1 MVQKIIQYRQ
11 YVYFIEEPKKVLKQ
25 IKDDPA
31 EFITDKIGIYDPT

>member
-25 IKDDPA
+25 IT
-31 EFITDKIGIYDPT
+31 ILGLIPT